1 MFSKM
6 STALTLPKTASLNV
20 LFDSEFSFYFF
31 DFEDIFSFLEQ
42 EIDVE
47 SGLLVFVL

>member
-1 MFSKM
+1 MLSKM
-6 STALTLPKTASLNV
+6 PTALTLPKTASLDV

-31 DFEDIFSFLEQ
+31 DFKDAFSFLEQ
-42 EIDVE
+42 EINVE